1 MAARPPLAVLVAH
14 LRRWV
19 SDPMAQPKAF
29 YRRHLDAVAAMS
41 DADIAECVRWAKTT
55 RGAEMALVHHI
66 RQSLLEAA

>member
-1 MAARPPLAVLVAH
+1 MATRPPLAVLVAH

-19 SDPMAQPKAF
+19 TMHPKAF
-29 YRRHLDAVAAMS
+29 YRRHLDAVATMS

-66 RQSLLEAA
+66 YQSLLEAT